1 MGGYTKEAEVRSR
14 TRTSNQILK
23 NLLDLFMQVTRE
35 KLNEVGKTLNQL
47 EGQIDL
53 TKSESNRLIESSKA
67 LQIELEVLDEVN
79 KFFTEAMDQRIDEV
93 KHKVEDIINQGIAYV
108 YKTEDLKIQIGTTF
122 KNNKTQFVINL
133 VNGDM
138 VTSKVTESF
147 GGGLIA
153 IVAFLFKVV
162 VNIVYKNEKVFF
174 FDETL
179 NYVSKHYQESLSEFI
194 KKLCEDMDMTVIL
207 ITHQPLLAE
216 KADMVYEAYE
226 SSKGTKFKLLTT

>member
-1 MGGYTKEAEVRSR
+1 
-14 TRTSNQILK
+14 
-23 NLLDLFMQVTRE
+23 MQVTRE
-35 KLNEVGKTLNQL
+35 RLNEVGKTLNQI

-53 TKSESNRLIESSKA
+53 TKSLSNNLLLSSDT
-67 LQIELEVLDEVN
+67 LRMELEVLDETN
-79 KFFTEAMDQRIDEV
+79 KFFTEAMQQRIDEV

-108 YKTEDLKIQIGTTF
+108 YKTDDVKISITTTF

-133 VNGDM
+133 VSGDM

-162 VNIVYKNEKVFF
+162 INIVYKNEKIMF

-179 NYVSKHYQESLSEFI
+179 NYVSRHYQEALSEFI
-194 KKLCEDMDMTVIL
+194 KKLCEDMNMTIIL

-216 KADMVYEAYE
+216 KANMVYEAYE
-226 SSKGTKFKLLTT
+226 ATNGTKFKLVSNE